1 MTNTE
6 LLNEVIK
13 KSGLK
18 REWIAE
24 QLGIT
29 RVALAQKINNESE
42 FKISEVRKITKVLAL
57 SNHQRDIIFL
67 S

>member
-42 FKISEVRKITKVLAL
+42 FKISEMRKLTKVLSL
-57 SNHQRDIIFL
+57 SKQQRDTIFL